1 MKLLH
6 IDSSIQGENSASRRL
21 THEIVARELRSSAGM
36 EVTYRDLAA
45 REPAH
50 LARPVITQSDP
61 VAAGAD
67 ASVLAEFMAADVIVI
82 GAPIYNF
89 SIPSQLKAW
98 IDRICVAGRTFRY
111 TADGPVGLA
120 GGKKVIVA
128 LARGGVHTA
137 GEPGEFGES
146 YLKFIFG
153 FLGIGQ
159 VNFVR
164 AQGLSISAEQR
175 AASLEAAL
183 AQISAQQLRAA

>member
-21 THEIVARELRSSAGM
+21 TREIVARELRNTPDL

-50 LARPVITQSDP
+50 LGRPVIAQTDP
-61 VAAGAD
+61 VAAAAD
-67 ASVLAEFMAADVIVI
+67 AAVLAEFMAADVIVI

-111 TADGPVGLA
+111 SAAGPVGLA
-120 GGKKVIVA
+120 GGKQVIVA
-128 LARGGVHTA
+128 VARGGVHTA
-137 GEPGEFGES
+137 GEPGEFAES
-146 YLKFIFG
+146 YLKHIFG
-153 FLGIGQ
+153 FLGIRD
-159 VNFVR
+159 VSFVR
-164 AQGLSISAEQR
+164 AQGLSISPEQR
-175 AASLEAAL
+175 SASLDAAL
-183 AQISAQQLRAA
+183 AQISAKGRLAA

>member
-21 THEIVARELRSSAGM
+21 TREIVARELRDIPGL

-50 LARPVITQSDP
+50 LGRPVIAQSDP
-61 VAAGAD
+61 VAAAAD
-67 ASVLAEFMAADVIVI
+67 AAVLAEFMAADVIVI

-111 TADGPVGLA
+111 TAEGPVGLA
-120 GGKKVIVA
+120 GGKRVIVA
-128 LARGGVHTA
+128 LARGGVHAA

-146 YLKFIFG
+146 YLGFIFG
-153 FLGIGQ
+153 FLGIGE
-159 VNFVR
+159 VSFLH

-175 AASLEAAL
+175 AASLDAAL
-183 AQISAQQLRAA
+183 AQISGQARLAA